1 MATRY
6 DQKTKDEV
14 VAFVQKYNEQKGR
27 GGQSAAVAKWDLNPI
42 TVKSWLEKA
51 GVETPG
57 RGGRKK
63 RKAGRGSKVASVA
76 QEAKETG
83 KSRAGDKVSGTLQRL
98 LAIQN
103 EIATLEREFEKLKG
117 RL

>member
-14 VAFVQKYNEQKGR
+14 VAYVQKYNEQNGR
-27 GGQSAAVAKWDLNPI
+27 GGQSAAVKKWDLNPI

-51 GVETPG
+51 GVDTPG
-57 RGGRKK
+57 RGGRKR
-63 RKAGRGSKVASVA
+63 RKTGRGSKAVSTV
-76 QEAKETG
+76 QEVKAVG
-83 KSRAGDKVSGTLQRL
+83 KIRSGDKVSGTLQRL

>member
-14 VAFVQKYNEQKGR
+14 VAYVQNYNEQKGR
-27 GGQSAAVAKWDLNPI
+27 GGQSAAVKKWDLNPI
-42 TVKSWLEKA
+42 TIKSWLEKA
-51 GVETPG
+51 GVDTPG

-63 RKAGRGSKVASVA
+63 RKTVRGAKAAAAVTEVKAS
-76 QEAKETG
+76 G
-83 KSRAGDKVSGTLQRL
+83 KARSGDKVSDALQRMI
-98 LAIQN
+98 AIQG
-103 EIATLEREFEKLKG
+103 EIASLEREFEKLKG